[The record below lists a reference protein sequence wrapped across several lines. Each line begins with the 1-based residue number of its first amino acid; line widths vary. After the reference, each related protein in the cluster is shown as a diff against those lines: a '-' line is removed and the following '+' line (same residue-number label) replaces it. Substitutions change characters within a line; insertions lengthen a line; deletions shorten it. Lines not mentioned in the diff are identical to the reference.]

1 MIMICLYYDN
11 SNATVMIKNKIKLFD
26 KLLKY

>member
-1 MIMICLYYDN
+1 MICLYYDN

-26 KLLKY
+26 KFIEVKI